1 VTCTAGSD
9 SVLPCH
15 GLLPLLPHSS
25 LSIILPHVADVRGLN
40 LPNIGRFATV
50 RRIALG
56 GYATQLWTPW
66 KDHCLHWR
74 RPWRRRRW
82 RRRLRWP
89 VDGNQLLN
97 TAIFAWWRCTMCQY
111 MQEHCND
118 SSYDVACVLADV
130 LSRCV
135 SKECCNGKQRLANND
150 GTPSQFAQSRRCP
163 YCPGPNPV
171 TPSWPTDGPYIPR
184 FKCGL
189 GSVM

>member
-1 VTCTAGSD
+1 MSRTATTLASFITEHHPPARGRCQRPELANYWT
-9 SVLPCH
+9 VC
-15 GLLPLLPHSS
+15 HSS
-25 LSIILPHVADVRGLN
+25 SN
-40 LPNIGRFATV
+40 CS
-50 RRIALG
+50 G

-66 KDHCLHWR
+66 KDRCLHWR
-74 RPWRRRRW
+74 RPWRRWRW

-118 SSYDVACVLADV
+118 SSYDVACVPADV
-130 LSRCV
+130 LSHCV
-135 SKECCNGKQRLANND
+135 SNECCNGKQRLASND
-150 GTPSQFAQSRRCP
+150 GTPSQLAQSRRCA